1 MSTVVAPLAYTGSIG
16 LWALMATAQTL
27 IIEQYDYYQKQTH
40 RNRAY
45 IHGANGKLML
55 SIPIKHLGEI
65 GHQHYHTV
73 EIENSFGWQKQHWKS
88 IQSAY
93 RSSPYFE
100 FYEDDLAVLYK
111 TEFSSLYTFNKAYF
125 ELLLKLMGWKPR
137 LVYTQSYEA
146 SIAATD
152 IRAQIEQKNNTADV
166 GLKYTQVF
174 EEKNGFI
181 PNLSILDLL
190 FSEGP
195 NALSLLKAGV
205 S

>member
-88 IQSAY
+88 IQSVAMLTATLG
-93 RSSPYFE
+93 PQLTTIE
-100 FYEDDLAVLYK
+100 M
-111 TEFSSLYTFNKAYF
+111 NH
-125 ELLLKLMGWKPR
+125 ELR
-137 LVYTQSYEA
+137 
-146 SIAATD
+146 
-152 IRAQIEQKNNTADV
+152 
-166 GLKYTQVF
+166 VF
-174 EEKNGFI
+174 
-181 PNLSILDLL
+181 
-190 FSEGP
+190 
-195 NALSLLKAGV
+195 
-205 S
+205 

>member
-16 LWALMATAQTL
+16 LWTLMATAQTL
-27 IIEQYDYYQKQTH
+27 IIEQYDYYQKQTL
-40 RNRAY
+40 RNRTY
-45 IHGANGKLML
+45 IHGANGKLLL
-55 SIPIKHLGEI
+55 SIPVKHLGKI
-65 GHQHYHTV
+65 GYQYYHNV
-73 EIENSFGWQKQHWKS
+73 AIENSFAWQKQHWKS

-100 FYEDDLAVLYK
+100 FYEDELAVFYN
-111 TEFSSLYTFNKAYF
+111 TSFSSLYAFNKAYF

-146 SIAATD
+146 RIAATD

-166 GLKYTQVF
+166 GIKYTQVF

-181 PNLSILDLL
+181 PNLSIIDLL
-190 FSEGP
+190 FNEGP
-195 NALSLLKAGV
+195 NTLTLLKGRI
-205 S
+205 

>member
-16 LWALMATAQTL
+16 LWKLMTTAQTL
-27 IIEQYDYYQKQTH
+27 IIEQYDYYQKQTL
-40 RNRAY
+40 RNRTY
-45 IHGANGKLML
+45 IHGANGKLLL
-55 SIPIKHLGEI
+55 SIPVKHLGKI
-65 GHQHYHTV
+65 GHQYYHNV
-73 EIENSFGWQKQHWKS
+73 VIENSFAWQKQHWKS

-100 FYEDDLAVLYK
+100 FYEDELAVFYN
-111 TEFSSLYTFNKAYF
+111 TSFSSLYAFNKAYF
-125 ELLLKLMGWKPR
+125 ELLLKLVGWKPR

-181 PNLSILDLL
+181 PNLSIIDLL
-190 FSEGP
+190 FNEGP
-195 NALSLLKAGV
+195 NTLTLLKGRV
-205 S
+205 